1 MQMSQM
7 YSFFLDSL
15 LPTRL
20 DFLSTAE
27 EVKEVRLKKVVSFHP
42 CLLV

>member
-15 LPTRL
+15 LPKRL
-20 DFLSTAE
+20 DFLSTE